1 MHSYRR
7 WILLPILLCTVVH
20 AQPADEATQL
30 ALDQAAAVRLLPLLD
45 LARSEMAPVKAL
57 ADQGKQAE
65 ALRVWRDLL
74 LARMR
79 LLDYH
84 EFYQHDYSRH
94 PRQVGIADMLSGVVS
109 REDYLR
115 DASRTGFLDI
125 FGMAGP
131 PDRQQRVNWFARAEQ
146 VEDWGNPEI
155 TAWSLDKKRSVID
168 YGCVHFGRSFVA
180 RYWETGNAAYRDK
193 IMDLMD
199 DFVINHYRL
208 FWEAYARGEVET
220 HNREIGKLYYTD
232 WRLNVNALDTA
243 VRARNFVVFQA
254 GLAKCLGSDKPA
266 EWADVLH
273 PLSTSL
279 TREQTALL
287 PADQVADIA
296 ISLIEHH
303 APKVIWFV
311 SGPCVPNQRL
321 AGLKTLLTL
330 SATYPNFR
338 HTPELLAAFE
348 INMDTVLADNYLPDG
363 GNLEQSFNY
372 NHGEI
377 AELQVILDFFGAD
390 LPPFAQRLRQRIA
403 ARRAMDDGL
412 RTPLGGLPQVGN
424 HSDFTSTG
432 KDTWSSP
439 TASET
444 YRAYR
449 QAQGALAEPVPQP
462 YLSVGY
468 PYSGY
473 YAMRGGW
480 KWDDPY
486 LFLMAGRPQA
496 GHAMHDSNSIQID
509 AFGRHLVVC
518 DGAPT
523 YGFRH
528 TPETEYAAEAVDEH
542 CGWKVN
548 TVLVDGKCQARD
560 EPSFRQAPQTPV
572 SLRWHTSAQFDVI
585 DNLCDR
591 GFWQMREPHGKPD
604 HGVAHQRTV
613 VFLRDA
619 GFWLMEDRMIR
630 RDETPHTY
638 SQVWNFL
645 PKVVSR
651 EDYARRQIDGF
662 APDQFDLQPEAKRF
676 ATADPEGPNLEF
688 VHITPG
694 PVNYRMFYGDRDEL
708 KGWFAPGLG
717 SLCAAPDVY
726 AEWDSTGSDR
736 LVTLLLPTPKEGPSP
751 VAKLTRL
758 NDAQWFGFDAE
769 LRAGGTL
776 AYRTAQTPVELH
788 IGPVTAI
795 ATSLLVR
802 QRDGVLSGVVM
813 GAQTLTIAGQ
823 AMTLTDPCAE
833 FVQRDGTTEV
843 TSIPLQR
850 SPLIADP
857 PPFLPGAP
865 VPALTIAGEEGYE
878 VRYTLDGTDPTPT
891 SPLYTAPVTL
901 AEPATVKARYVRQ
914 WQALPFIAARDYR
927 PTDRPPRPA
936 DLPLAYAGTNGLRC
950 AEIKH
955 GPTRLYDLMLQTPV
969 QTVTR
974 TTWQLG
980 DYEKMTDFG
989 LKQTCLI
996 RIPEAGFWQ
1005 FHLKRGNAATAG
1017 LVIGNPAVDLPA
1029 PPLAQVGWWA
1039 EEQSGAI
1046 PLAAGYHQLEIQ
1058 YGCFYNTQNGLEI
1071 EIEGPGTPR
1080 QPLPDSW
1087 LYLIP

>member
-1 MHSYRR
+1 MRLCRIWVLVS
-7 WILLPILLCTVVH
+7 ILAYSAVQ
-20 AQPADEATQL
+20 AQPAEAAAQL
-30 ALDQAAAVRLLPLLD
+30 ALDRAAAERLLPLLD
-45 LARSEMAPVKAL
+45 LARPEMAPVKAL
-57 ADQGKQAE
+57 ADQGRQAE

-74 LARMR
+74 VARMR
-79 LLDYH
+79 RLDYH
-84 EFYQHDYSRH
+84 EFYQHDYSLH

-115 DASRTGFLDI
+115 DASKTGFLDI

-131 PDRQQRVNWFARAEQ
+131 PDRRQRVNWFARADQ

-155 TAWSLDKKRSVID
+155 NAWSLDKKRSVIG
-168 YGCVHFGRSFVA
+168 YGSLYFGRSMVA
-180 RYWETGNAAYRDK
+180 RYWETGNPAYRDK

-208 FWEAYARGEVET
+208 FWEAYARGEVDT
-220 HNREIGKLYYTD
+220 HNREIEQLYYAD
-232 WRLNVNALDTA
+232 WRLNVNALDAA
-243 VRARNFVVFQA
+243 VRGRNLVVFQA
-254 GLAKCLGSDKPA
+254 GLAKCLGSDKPTD
-266 EWADVLH
+266 WANILH
-273 PLSTSL
+273 PADAPLSP
-279 TREQTALL
+279 EQAAVL
-287 PADQVADIA
+287 PADQMADIA

-311 SGPCVPNQRL
+311 SGPSVPNQRL

-330 SATYPNFR
+330 AYTYPNFR
-338 HTPELLAAFE
+338 HAPELLAAFAT
-348 INMDTVLADNYLPDG
+348 NMDNVLADNYLPDG

-377 AELQVILDFFGAD
+377 AELQVILDFFGGD
-390 LPPFAQRLRQRIA
+390 LPPFAQRLQQRIA

-432 KDTWSSP
+432 KDVWSSP
-439 TASET
+439 AALAK
-444 YRAYR
+444 YQAYR
-449 QAQGALAEPVPQP
+449 QEKGDLAQPVPQDC
-462 YLSVGY
+462 LSKGY

-473 YAMRGGW
+473 YVLRGS
-480 KWDDPY
+480 WDWTSPY
-486 LFLMAGRPQA
+486 LFFMAGRPQS
-496 GHAMHDSNSIQID
+496 GHAMHDANSIQIT
-509 AFGRHLVVC
+509 AYGRNLVVC

-560 EPSFRQAPQTPV
+560 ETSYRQAPQTPV
-572 SLRWHTSAQFDVI
+572 GLRWHTSAHFDLI

-591 GFWQMREPHGKPD
+591 GFWEMRAPHGKPD
-604 HGVAHQRTV
+604 HSVAHRRTV

-619 GFWLMEDRMIR
+619 GFWLLEDRMVR
-630 RDETPHTY
+630 QDETPHTY
-638 SQVWNFL
+638 SQVWNFP
-645 PKVVSR
+645 PKRDSQT
-651 EDYARRQIDGF
+651 DYARQQIDGF
-662 APDQFDLQPEAKRF
+662 TPEQFDLQPEAKRF
-676 ATADPEGPNLEF
+676 STADPAGPNLEF

-694 PVNYRMFYGDRDEL
+694 QVSYREFYGDREEL

-726 AEWDSTGSDR
+726 AEWDSAGSDR
-736 LVTLLLPTPKEGPSP
+736 LVTLLLPTPTGGASP
-751 VAKLTRL
+751 VVKLTRL
-758 NDAQWFGFDAE
+758 NDPNWFGFDAE

-776 AYRTAQTPVELH
+776 SYRTAATPTELR
-788 IGPVTAI
+788 IGPVVAA
-795 ATSLLVR
+795 ATGLLVR
-802 QRDGVLSGVVM
+802 QLDGKVSGLAT
-813 GAQTLTIAGQ
+813 GAEALTIDGQ
-823 AMTLTDPCAE
+823 TMPLADSYVE
-833 FVQRDGTTEV
+833 FVQQEITP
-843 TSIPLQR
+843 IPLQR
-850 SPLIADP
+850 SPRIAAP

-865 VPALTIAGEEGYE
+865 IPPLTIADEEGYE
-878 VRYTLDGTDPTPT
+878 VRYTLDGSDPTAT
-891 SPLYTAPVTL
+891 SPLYTAPITL
-901 AEPATVKARYVRQ
+901 TEPATVRARYVRLGQ
-914 WQALPFIAARDYR
+914 VLPFVSTCDYR

-936 DLPLAYAGTNGLRC
+936 DYPLTYTGTNGLRC

-955 GPTRLYDLMLQTPV
+955 GPTRLYDLMLQPPV

-980 DYEKMTDFG
+980 DYAKMTDFG
-989 LKQTCLI
+989 LRQTCLV
-996 RIPEAGFWQ
+996 RLPQAGFWQ

-1017 LVIGNPAVDLPA
+1017 LVICNPAIDLPA
-1029 PPLAQVGWWA
+1029 PPLASVGWWA
-1039 EEQSGAI
+1039 EEQTGAAA
-1046 PLAAGYHQLEIQ
+1046 LAAGYHQLEIQ
-1058 YGCFYNTQNGLEI
+1058 YGCFYNTQNGLQI

-1087 LYLIP
+1087 LYLVP